1 MNDII
6 TLSQLITRLA
16 KVTGSDPNTARRF
29 LKSFFA
35 TIEERLAQGESVTI
49 KNIGTFRRASEDP
62 LEKSAEVVFIPDQVI
77 MEEVNRPF
85 DMFDA
90 VELAPGVE
98 FEAENEVQT
107 STDTEQEKEVEQ
119 HEVAEAP
126 QADAGEPAEEPVSA
140 PKQAISVSENVHIAE
155 YEPQTVE
162 ETIIPAPVAPSP
174 KQQEPKLERPVAKAD
189 IAPEQNV
196 EEETE
201 EEEEEYDSPRREPKK
216 RSLLWLWIS
225 LAVVAALVGGYYAAV
240 YHQPIPDL
248 YGDDEEEPSDSI
260 PSDSVVMTITEVDIN
275 TEPGCNKEA
284 AQTSKPTEVATPD
297 TPKAPASATAQAQ
310 SQSQKAKVYDTV
322 DVSLIRL
329 AVKHYHEKFFWVYI
343 FEANRDVISNPNT
356 IRPGTRVVIPDRSTF
371 PGATPEEARR
381 IARNKQ
387 AEILAKF

>member
-16 KVTGSDPNTARRF
+16 KVTESDPNTARRF

-35 TIEERLAQGESVTI
+35 TIEERLAQGDSVTI

-62 LEKSAEVVFIPDQVI
+62 LEKSAEVVFIPDPVI
-77 MEEVNRPF
+77 IDEVNRPF

-107 STDTEQEKEVEQ
+107 PSEPEPEKESGQ
-119 HEVAEAP
+119 DEVPETRQPDAE
-126 QADAGEPAEEPVSA
+126 DSDEEPEAA
-140 PKQAISVSENVHIAE
+140 PEHAVSVSEDIYVSE

-162 ETIIPAPVAPSP
+162 ETIIPAPVAPVP
-174 KQQEPKLERPVAKAD
+174 KQQGPKIEQPVDKAN
-189 IAPEQNV
+189 IVTEQRV
-196 EEETE
+196 EEETDE
-201 EEEEEYDSPRREPKK
+201 EEDEYVSPRRKPKK
-216 RSLLWLWIS
+216 KGLLWLWIS
-225 LAVVAALVGGYYAAV
+225 LAVVAAIACGYYAAV

-248 YGDDEEEPSDSI
+248 YGDDEEVPADSI
-260 PSDSVVMTITEVDIN
+260 PADSVVMTITEVDIN
-275 TEPGCNKEA
+275 TEPSSNKDVVQASKPEEKA
-284 AQTSKPTEVATPD
+284 MPETSKATTSATTQPQTS
-297 TPKAPASATAQAQ
+297 
-310 SQSQKAKVYDTV
+310 KAKVYDTV

-356 IRPGTRVVIPDRSTF
+356 IRPGTRVVIPDQSTF